1 MAKQEKTVAELVRMI
16 EQQALAL
23 PEMQRGYV
31 WRSTRVRDL
40 LDSLYRGY
48 PSGVILC
55 WQTQD
60 DVARAD
66 FAVAT
71 SGDGGSRSM
80 LLLDGQQRLTSLSA
94 VIRGEKVTVKGRKK
108 PIDIL
113 FNLAHPD
120 HVGIVTEVDED
131 EEVDDD
137 ELDGDDAEDDIV
149 ERMKRRT
156 FVVANKQMA
165 ALPNWVSVTDVM
177 KEPDNAPFLQ
187 AAGVTGFSDPN
198 YARYNERLTRLR
210 GIKDYVYR
218 MDVLEETLTYEEV
231 TEIFVRVNS
240 LGAKL
245 RGSDLALAQITARW
259 RGSLSVF
266 QGFQKTC
273 RDSGFDLDLGLHV
286 RTLVALITSQS
297 RFKTVGS
304 IPRESLEDG
313 WKRTTNAMLRAI
325 NFAQANAGVATP
337 VLLTSPLALVVLA
350 YWFDRHDGAIS
361 DDEAR
366 ELRRWLLLANA
377 KGHWSRGSSETI
389 LDQDL
394 AVLRDGGTPKTLTD
408 RLAVQVGHLDVRV
421 DDLEGRNMRSALFKA
436 MFLAFADDSAQDW
449 FTGLN
454 ISAKHSGSKD
464 RLQFHHVF
472 PRAYLR
478 KHRPDIRT
486 SEVDDIANLAFIGGS
501 TNQSIS
507 AKAPS
512 DYLARLAVGKPKLL
526 EAQQI
531 PTDSALFEPD
541 RYFDFLEAR
550 RALIADRLTEYL
562 VGSAG
567 SPSSR

>member
-16 EQQALAL
+16 ELEALAL

-40 LDSLYRGY
+40 IDSLYRGY

-60 DVARAD
+60 EVARAD
-66 FAVAT
+66 FAVST
-71 SGDGGSRSM
+71 SGDGGVRPM

-94 VIRGEKVTVKGRKK
+94 VIRGEKVTVKGNKR

-113 FNLAHPD
+113 FNLDHPEA
-120 HVGIVTEVDED
+120 VGIVTEVEED
-131 EEVDDD
+131 RDVEDD

-165 ALPNWVSVTDVM
+165 ALPNWVSVTEVM
-177 KEPDNAPFLQ
+177 KQPDNAPFLQ
-187 AAGVTGFSDPN
+187 AAGVESFTDPN

-218 MDVLEETLTYEEV
+218 MDVLEETLSYEEV

-259 RGSLSVF
+259 RGSLATF
-266 QGFQKTC
+266 QEFQAKCQDAGFN
-273 RDSGFDLDLGLHV
+273 LDLGLHV
-286 RTLVALITSQS
+286 RTLVALITDQS

-313 WKRTTNAMLRAI
+313 WKRTTHAMLRAI
-325 NFAQANAGVATP
+325 NFAQANVGIQAP
-337 VLLTSPLALVVLA
+337 VLLSSPLALVVLA
-350 YWFDRHDGAIS
+350 YWFDRHDRAMS

-366 ELRRWLLLANA
+366 DLRRWFLLANA

-394 AVLRDGGTPKTLTD
+394 AVLRDGGSPKTLTD

-436 MFLAFADDSAQDW
+436 MFLAFADEGAQDW

-454 ISAKHSGSKD
+454 ISARHSGSKD

-478 KHRPDIRT
+478 KHRPEIRANQ
-486 SEVDDIANLAFIGGS
+486 VDDIANLAFIGGS

-512 DYLARLAVGKPKLL
+512 DYLAQLAEEKPKLL
-526 EAQQI
+526 EAQKI
-531 PTDSALFEPD
+531 PLDLSLLKPD
-541 RYFDFLEAR
+541 RYLDFLEAR
-550 RALIADRLTEYL
+550 RALISERLTEFL
-562 VGSAG
+562 VGPA
-567 SPSSR
+567 

>member
-16 EQQALAL
+16 EQKALAL

-60 DVARAD
+60 EVAQAD

-71 SGDGGSRSM
+71 SGDSAARPM

-113 FNLAHPD
+113 FNLDHPD
-120 HVGIVTEVDED
+120 DVGIVTEVEED
-131 EEVDDD
+131 KEVEDDD
-137 ELDGDDAEDDIV
+137 LDGDDAEDDIV

-165 ALPNWVSVTDVM
+165 ALPNWVSVTEVM
-177 KEPDNAPFLQ
+177 GEPDNAPFLQ
-187 AAGVTGFSDPN
+187 AAGVTSFSDPN

-218 MDVLEETLTYEEV
+218 MDVLEETLSYEEV

-259 RGSLSVF
+259 RGSLAIF
-266 QGFQKTC
+266 QEFQSECQDIGFN
-273 RDSGFDLDLGLHV
+273 LDLGLHV
-286 RTLVALITSQS
+286 RTLVALITDQS

-304 IPRESLEDG
+304 IPRDALEAG
-313 WKRTTNAMLRAI
+313 WKRTTSAMHRAI
-325 NFAQANAGVATP
+325 NFAQANAGIEAP

-350 YWFDRHDGAIS
+350 YWFDRHERTMTQ
-361 DDEAR
+361 DEAR

-394 AVLRDGGTPKTLTD
+394 AVLRDGGSPKTLTD

-436 MFLAFADDSAQDW
+436 MFLAFAAEGAQDW

-486 SEVDDIANLAFIGGS
+486 NQVDDIANLAFIGGS

-507 AKAPS
+507 AKAPNE
-512 DYLARLAVGKPKLL
+512 YLARLASDKPEILR
-526 EAQQI
+526 AQQI
-531 PTDSALFEPD
+531 PDDPKLFESA
-541 RYFDFLEAR
+541 RYLDFLEAR
-550 RALIADRLTEYL
+550 RELIAERLSIFL
-562 VGSAG
+562 LANQ
-567 SPSSR
+567 SS

>member
-60 DVARAD
+60 EVARAD
-66 FAVAT
+66 FAVST
-71 SGDGGSRSM
+71 SGDGSARAM

-94 VIRGEKVTVKGRKK
+94 VLRGEKVTVKGRKK

-113 FNLAHPD
+113 FNLNHPD
-120 HVGIVTEVDED
+120 TIGIVTEVE
-131 EEVDDD
+131 ENQEVDDD
-137 ELDGDDAEDDIV
+137 ELDGDDGEDDIV

-165 ALPNWVSVTDVM
+165 ALPNWVSVTEVM

-187 AAGVTGFSDPN
+187 AAGISDFKDPN
-198 YARYNERLTRLR
+198 YARYNERLTKLR

-218 MDVLEETLTYEEV
+218 MDVLEETLSYEEV

-266 QGFQKTC
+266 QSFQDEC
-273 RDSGFDLDLGLHV
+273 RQAGFDLDLGLHV

-304 IPRESLEDG
+304 IPQDDLEAG
-313 WKRTTNAMLRAI
+313 WKRSTNAMRRAM
-325 NFAQANAGVATP
+325 NFAQANAGIDAL

-350 YWFDRHDGAIS
+350 YWFDRHDRS
-361 DDEAR
+361 MTDDEAR
-366 ELRRWLLLANA
+366 DLRRWLLLANA

-421 DDLEGRNMRSALFKA
+421 DDLEGRNVRSALFKA
-436 MFLAFADDSAQDW
+436 MFLAFADDGAQDW

-486 SEVDDIANLAFIGGS
+486 NQVDDISNLAFIGGS
-501 TNQSIS
+501 TNLSIS

-512 DYLARLAVGKPKLL
+512 DYLARLAEEKPALL
-526 EAQQI
+526 AAQQI
-531 PTDSALFEPD
+531 PTDPSLFQAD
-541 RYFDFLEAR
+541 RYLDFLAAR
-550 RALIADRLTEYL
+550 RELIANRLSGFL
-562 VGSAG
+562 VGA
-567 SPSSR
+567 